1 MGMNKSLVSVL
12 LLCIGVLP
20 LVLGGCNRTGEQNEP
35 PTKTAVK
42 TTQENPGE
50 KLFQE
55 HCIRCHQDGS
65 RMKAIKKQEDITS
78 AMRSPKG
85 SMPKFGNREIS
96 ENDAKVLAKY
106 VFFSILFKR

>member
-1 MGMNKSLVSVL
+1 MNKSLVRIL

-20 LVLGGCNRTGEQNEP
+20 LVLGGCNSAGEQNEP
-35 PTKTAVK
+35 QTKTAVK
-42 TTQENPGE
+42 TPQENTGE

-55 HCIRCHQDGS
+55 HCIRCHQDSS

-85 SMPKFGNREIS
+85 SMLKFGNREIS